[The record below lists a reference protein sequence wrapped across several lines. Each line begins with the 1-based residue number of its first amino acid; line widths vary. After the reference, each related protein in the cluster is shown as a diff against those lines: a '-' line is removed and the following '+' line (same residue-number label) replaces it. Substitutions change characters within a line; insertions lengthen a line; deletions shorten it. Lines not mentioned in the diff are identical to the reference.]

1 MNNLTV
7 GSIISNGFSLGL
19 KNVVAL
25 IVNTILWVL
34 TIWIPYLNVGTTI
47 GLFIGL
53 VPKMSKGDTISM
65 TEIFNPVYRK
75 RMGDI
80 FLVNVLITVGVE
92 FGLLFLVIPGLVL
105 SVSWI
110 LAAYLVLDKGLNAM
124 DAIHKSN
131 ELTSGKK
138 WSIFGGLFILHLL
151 LAVALFI
158 GLSIPYIG
166 SLIVIAV
173 YLVAIPITL
182 GALAYIYGALV
193 E

>member
-1 MNNLTV
+1 
-7 GSIISNGFSLGL
+7 
-19 KNVVAL
+19 
-25 IVNTILWVL
+25 
-34 TIWIPYLNVGTTI
+34 
-47 GLFIGL
+47 
-53 VPKMSKGDTISM
+53 MSKGDTISM

-80 FLVNVLITVGVE
+80 FLVNVLITVGVGL
-92 FGLLFLVIPGLVL
+92 GLLFLVIPGLVL

-124 DAIHKSN
+124 DAIYKSN

-138 WSIFGGLFILHLL
+138 WSIFGGLFILQLLLELL
-151 LAVALFI
+151 LAAAFFI